1 MNKKLIVR
9 FLNEKKRGIYPIIV
23 DHYAD
28 QIIAI
33 GVNLALELIKE
44 DLHQDTGEVINL
56 NYFSLAQAITKYKKS
71 HVASLKDPGLKKKY
85 EFKDSHES
93 KAANEN
99 NPGSFKIE

>member
-1 MNKKLIVR
+1 MDKKLMVR

-23 DHYAD
+23 DYYAD

-44 DLHQDTGEVINL
+44 DLHQDTCEVINL
-56 NYFSLAQAITKYKKS
+56 NYFSLAQAIAKYKKG
-71 HVASLKDPGLKKKY
+71 HDTPIKDTGPKKKY
-85 EFKDSHES
+85 EFRDSHES

-99 NPGSFKIE
+99 NPGRFKIE